1 MKKVLLI
8 VFKRLLSVY
17 VDLWKRF
24 YMTMFM
30 LHFFALHTYIF
41 CYLPSNSK
49 FEYYE
54 RFNEQYP
61 AAIGIWLFLVFLRIL
76 LTPAGPQEVIIVEDR
91 RRRKK

>member
-8 VFKRLLSVY
+8 VFKRLFTVY

-41 CYLPSNSK
+41 CYLSSNS
-49 FEYYE
+49 EYEYNE
-54 RFNEQYP
+54 RFNEQLPY
-61 AAIGIWLFLVFLRIL
+61 AIGIWLFLVFLRIL
-76 LTPAGPQEVIIVEDR
+76 LTSAGPQEVIIVEDR
-91 RRRKK
+91 RKGRR